1 MSSSGVRFGFSA
13 LALLTAA
20 SFWWQRTAQAQSAA
34 ADVTWEYVTVEELE
48 QYNVGN
54 VRFNSA
60 NVCFHTANGCR
71 WDTVRITTAR
81 WSQTNDAVAA
91 AMARLGLQG
100 WELAATMPPSEIDRL
115 SVLMKRVRRPN
126 TASADAPA
134 LQTEP

>member
-20 SFWWQRTAQAQSAA
+20 SFWWQRSAQAQTAV

-48 QYNVGN
+48 QYNIGN
-54 VRFNSA
+54 TRFNSA

-91 AMARLGLQG
+91 AMARLGLLG
-100 WELAATMPPSEIDRL
+100 WELVATMPPNEIDRL

-126 TASADAPA
+126 TAAADAPA